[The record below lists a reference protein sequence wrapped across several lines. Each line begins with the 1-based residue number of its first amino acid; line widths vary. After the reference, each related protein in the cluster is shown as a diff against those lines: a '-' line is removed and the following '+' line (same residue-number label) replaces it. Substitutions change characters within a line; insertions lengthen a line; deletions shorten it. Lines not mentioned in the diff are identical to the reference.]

1 MERKT
6 EEDAVMRTW
15 TIEVGGYRKTG
26 RPKLRWND
34 VFRKYLNEKGVK
46 KEEAQ
51 VRRPL
56 RLET

>member
-46 KEEAQ
+46 KDEAQ
-51 VRRPL
+51 ERR
-56 RLET
+56 T